1 MNILFVTSN
10 RLGDAVLSTGLL
22 GHVIDRHPGAA
33 VTVACGPAAAALFA
47 ATPGVARVIAMP
59 KRRAAGHWIALWAKA
74 LPRFWHLAIDL
85 RGSALP
91 YFLLARQRHVLRPG
105 KGPVHRVRHI
115 GALLGLRDP
124 PSPRVMVGENHR
136 AEARRLLPPGA
147 PVLALGPTANWGGKM
162 WPADRF
168 AALAARL
175 TAKGAI
181 LGGARVA
188 VFGAPSE
195 RDLAAP
201 LLAALPPESRVDLV
215 GRAELLTVAACLERA
230 ALFVGNDSGL
240 MHLAAASGAPTLG
253 LFGPS
258 REELYAPWGAHCA
271 SVRAEQSFD
280 EIITRPDYDY
290 RRQDSHMLG
299 LSVDKVAAAAETL
312 WRRRSAAA

>member
-22 GHVIDRHPGAA
+22 GHVIGRNAGAS
-33 VTVACGPAAAALFA
+33 VTVACGPAAAGIFQ
-47 ATPGVARVIAMP
+47 ATPGVGQVIAMP
-59 KRRAAGHWIALWAKA
+59 KRRAGGHWLRLWARV
-74 LPRFWHLAIDL
+74 LPGYWHMAIDL

-91 YFLLARQRHVLRPG
+91 YFLFAGERHVLRPS
-105 KGPVHRVRHI
+105 KEPVHRVRHI
-115 GALLGLRDP
+115 GALLGLREP
-124 PSPRVMVGENHR
+124 PSPRIAVAESHR

-188 VFGAPSE
+188 VFGAPNE
-195 RDLAAP
+195 RGLAAP
-201 LLAALPPESRVDLV
+201 LLAALPPDARIDLV
-215 GRAELLTVAACLERA
+215 GRGDLLTVAACLERA

-258 REELYAPWGAHCA
+258 REELYAPWGPHCA
-271 SVRAEQSFD
+271 SVRSGQSFED
-280 EIITRPDYDY
+280 IVARPDYDH
-290 RRQDSHMLG
+290 RRQESHMLG
-299 LSVDKVAAAAETL
+299 LSVDKVAMAAEAL